1 MAERAPATASGDGGA
16 APTGLARLL
25 TPRVVLPLLALVL
38 VATVVFTPATDRP
51 GDARLTTRSTEPQ
64 GAQGLFEIAR
74 RIGWRPERR
83 DVGLTA
89 AQARLAAPSP
99 TRAPRVSP
107 SATGEALD
115 TTATYAV
122 LDPPNDLTAAE
133 AGALLDAVRRGAGL
147 LVVLR
152 EGAMLGDSLR
162 VQPSETGASQAGEAR
177 GGECTDTSS
186 ATGGGLIN
194 WPTGHIHSY
203 WLVPRAPLPSDTV
216 TFASVALTRG
226 QIRARRRAAE
236 ERAAAAA
243 QRARRDSVGRAGAKP
258 DSARSDTTADDDE
271 DEESAVDS
279 AATAVEDSITLH
291 GPTADGSVA
300 ARLDSVQREPAAI
313 GFPLGAGRVVVVAD
327 PDWLRND
334 VLRVCR
340 WNAGVA
346 AVRML
351 EYLGRGRTGG
361 RLVFDEFH
369 QGFGRHPSTLRV
381 IRRALTGT
389 VAGRALTQALI
400 AALVLLAALGAR
412 ALPPRSTAR
421 LERRSPLEH
430 VGALSRAYAQV
441 GATRLATRR
450 LVRGVRRR
458 HGSGTAARFVR
469 AASGSGEGDE
479 EFLAAVAARY
489 PAAAGD
495 AALVREALRSPRTPA
510 QFLEVG
516 RAVERI
522 EDAIAGRVPPAPSR

>member
-1 MAERAPATASGDGGA
+1 MAERAPATASGDGA

-38 VATVVFTPATDRP
+38 IATVVFTPATDRP
-51 GDARLTTRSTEPQ
+51 GDSRLTTRSTEPQ

-99 TRAPRVSP
+99 THAPRVSS
-107 SATGEALD
+107 SADTELD

-162 VQPSETGASQAGEAR
+162 VQPSQTGAAQAGEAR
-177 GGECTDTSS
+177 AGECTDTSS

-216 TFASVALTRG
+216 TFASVALSRA
-226 QIRARRRAAE
+226 QLRARRRAAE
-236 ERAAAAA
+236 ERARVAAA
-243 QRARRDSVGRAGAKP
+243 QRAKRDSVGRTGAQP
-258 DSARSDTTADDDE
+258 DSARADTTAGDE
-271 DEESAVDS
+271 DEEDAADS
-279 AATAVEDSITLH
+279 AATAVEDSVTLH
-291 GPTADGSVA
+291 APVADTAAV
-300 ARLDSVQREPAAI
+300 ARLDSVQHEPAAL

-340 WNAGVA
+340 WNAGIA

-381 IRRALTGT
+381 IRRALTAT
-389 VAGRALTQALI
+389 AAGRALTQALI

-458 HGSGTAARFVR
+458 HGSGAAPRFVR

-489 PAAAGD
+489 PAAASD

-516 RAVERI
+516 RALERL